1 MQNQFSFSSFFAPLN
16 LTDIAISHLPAFVTF
31 HLPAFVT
38 FHIKILDF
46 YSFLLF
52 IIFLGSSISM
62 QNIQE

>member
-16 LTDIAISHLPAFVTF
+16 LTDIAIS